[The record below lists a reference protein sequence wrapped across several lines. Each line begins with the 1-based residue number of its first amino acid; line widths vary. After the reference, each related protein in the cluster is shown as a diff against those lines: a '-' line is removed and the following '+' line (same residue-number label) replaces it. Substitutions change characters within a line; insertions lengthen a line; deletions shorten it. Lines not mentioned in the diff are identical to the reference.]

1 MSRSGEREI
10 RVLESRRGRIVG
22 LLRRAPRT
30 VAELAAALELTDNA
44 VRQHLGV
51 LEQDGLVAQRGRR
64 AEWTGRPA
72 HVYELTAKGEAL
84 FPKPYAQVLGALL
97 GLLEE
102 RGGGAEVE
110 ALLREVG
117 RRLSPGSLSAGG
129 DARGRAERAAEVLTG
144 LGGLAEVHAEEGSLL
159 IQGYSCPL
167 GDVAR
172 EHPLTC
178 RLAEALVGELVGTP
192 VRERCE
198 RGARP
203 RCAFEVVSAPGSRP
217 AN

>member
-1 MSRSGEREI
+1 MDGSRDGRNQ
-10 RVLESRRGRIVG
+10 VLEGRRGRILG

-51 LEQDGLVAQRGRR
+51 LERDGLVAQRGRR
-64 AEWTGRPA
+64 SEWTGRPA
-72 HVYELTAKGEAL
+72 HVYELTAQGEAL
-84 FPKPYAQVLGALL
+84 YPKPYARVLGVLL

-102 RGGGAEVE
+102 RGGAAEVE
-110 ALLREVG
+110 ELLREVG
-117 RRLSPGSLSAGG
+117 RRLSPETFSAEG
-129 DARGRAERAAEVLTG
+129 DLRGHAERAAEVLTG
-144 LGGLAEVHAEEGSLL
+144 LGGLAEVRPEGASLL

-172 EHPLTC
+172 DHPLTC
-178 RLAEALVGELVGTP
+178 RLAEALVGELVGTA

-198 RGARP
+198 RGERP
-203 RCAFEVVSAPGSRP
+203 RCAFEIVST
-217 AN
+217 